1 MKYRTLRE
9 IQRGGMNLGPVTRE
23 SMSEMVDDE
32 QRKIYFDFT

>member
-9 IQRGGMNLGPVTRE
+9 IQRGGMNLGQNPRE